1 MSPHRV
7 AATYRPTCKH
17 GVICRLNVFLQLAAN
32 ACIDGVIC
40 RRNLSLPQCATTDA
54 TALIPLQTKSR
65 RFVVVL
71 TERGQARGF
80 G

>member
-1 MSPHRV
+1 M
-7 AATYRPTCKH
+7 
-17 GVICRLNVFLQLAAN
+17 CRLTVFLQLAAN